1 MEDYRNAPL
10 ESDMKS
16 LLFFAEKVAR
26 NASEVTADDIARL
39 RSAGFSDRA
48 LLDAA
53 HVAGF
58 FSYMNRVV
66 QAFGADTKPSI
77 AAPAGEKTVPEIATS
92 AQAGL
97 PI

>member
-1 MEDYRNAPL
+1 MKDYRNAPL
-10 ESDMKS
+10 EADMKD
-16 LLFFAEKVAR
+16 LLSFAEKVAR
-26 NASEVTADDIARL
+26 NASQVTADDIATL

-77 AAPAGEKTVPEIATS
+77 AATAGEKNSPEIAAST
-92 AQAGL
+92 QAGL
-97 PI
+97 AI